1 MYVEDFEAFYEQ
13 AIGLFKARP
22 IETRYS
28 IKFRNSEGKLV
39 LKVTDD
45 RTCLKYKTDQ
55 QADLKKLERITSIF
69 LPLMACGDLPAEGVS
84 GSEAGQQQQQQQQQ
98 QQPASGVQASSSSKK
113 ARRRG

>member
-13 AIGLFKARP
+13 ALGLFKARP

-69 LPLMACGDLPAEGVS
+69 LPLMACGDLPAEGAS
-84 GSEAGQQQQQQQQQ
+84 GPEAGQQQQQ
-98 QQPASGVQASSSSKK
+98 QQPASGVQAGSTSKK

>member
-13 AIGLFKARP
+13 ALGLFKARP

-84 GSEAGQQQQQQQQQ
+84 GPEAGQQQQQQ
-98 QQPASGVQASSSSKK
+98 QQPASGVQAGSTSKK